1 MPKLPR
7 NIRRVKVKR
16 VHLAQWFGL
25 MVDMLQVG
33 FSIRQTLEF
42 TITMMPKQEPVIAY
56 VEKQLERGM
65 SFADAMRPWL
75 TADLYYQLQLAEHH
89 GELTVALGEMSK
101 YLALREKER
110 QQLRALAQYPL
121 LLFGMLVGLGVVM
134 RLYIYP
140 ELNDWQTWQLPG
152 WVTSL
157 KAALLGASGAGLT
170 LGLLRYLAWRKQP
183 RLAQVNYLCRLPIVG
198 RLVRLYFGYY
208 LTSNLAIL
216 VRRGLSLKEICALF
230 SEFDPASLLYQLGHQ
245 LAHQGQSGAD
255 LNIFVKHQ
263 PCLPNEL
270 ISFIGRGLTN
280 ERLGEEFSLFARL
293 QFERL
298 QRQTESLIVML
309 QPILFLVVALGI
321 LGMYLSLLL
330 PIYQSITVVK

>member
-1 MPKLPR
+1 M
-7 NIRRVKVKR
+7 
-16 VHLAQWFGL
+16 G
-25 MVDMLQVG
+25 DMLQVG

-42 TITMMPKQEPVIAY
+42 TMTMMPKQALVIAY
-56 VEKQLERGM
+56 VEKQLERGV

-101 YLALREKER
+101 YLALCEKER
-110 QQLRALAQYPL
+110 QKLRALAQYPL
-121 LLFGMLVGLGVVM
+121 LLLGMLVGLGVVM

-140 ELNDWQTWQLPG
+140 ELSGWQTWHLPV
-152 WVTSL
+152 WVDSL
-157 KAALLGASGAGLT
+157 KAALLGAGGAGLIV
-170 LGLLRYLAWRKQP
+170 GLLRYLAWRKQP
-183 RLAQVNYLCRLPIVG
+183 CLAQVNYLCYLPIVG

-216 VRRGLSLKEICALF
+216 IRRGLSLKEICALF
-230 SEFDPASLLYQLGHQ
+230 NEFEPASLLYQLGNQ
-245 LAHQGQSGAD
+245 LAKQGQSGAD
-255 LNIFVKHQ
+255 LNDFVRRQ

-270 ISFIGRGLTN
+270 VSFIGRGLTN
-280 ERLGEEFSLFARL
+280 ERLGEEFTLFARL

-298 QRQTESLIVML
+298 QRQTESLIVMF
-309 QPILFLVVALGI
+309 QPVLFLIVALGI
-321 LGMYLSLLL
+321 LGMYLSILL

>member
-65 SFADAMRPWL
+65 NFADAMRPWL

-134 RLYIYP
+134 RLYVYP

-170 LGLLRYLAWRKQP
+170 LGLLRYLTWRKQP
-183 RLAQVNYLCRLPIVG
+183 RLAQVNYLCRLPIIG

-309 QPILFLVVALGI
+309 QPILFLIVALGI